1 MNQTFFDW
9 VRRLIMIVAP
19 VLLVILE
26 WNHPSGFSKNVYQGL
41 SHMSNWWTHL
51 HIIQSFLF
59 GIVAVAGIYLTL
71 HDNSFVGVISK
82 FFIWLFAISYLVFD
96 STAGI
101 GVGFILGIPERD
113 PTVDIETIRKVS
125 QALYTDSII
134 GGSGSFFSLL
144 GSWSWLLGIAFAIIS
159 IFMRNRKFEAWKL
172 LPPLLLLAVSAYT
185 LYVGHY
191 SPYGPIAF
199 ATFALSSL
207 WMDIF
212 HFDL

>member
-1 MNQTFFDW
+1 MNHILFTWF
-9 VRRLIMIVAP
+9 RRFIMIVVP
-19 VLLVILE
+19 IMLVILE
-26 WNHPSGFSKNVYQGL
+26 WNHPSGFSKNVSQGL
-41 SHMSNWWTHL
+41 MHMHGWWTQL

-59 GIVAVAGIYLTL
+59 GVVAVAGIFLTL
-71 HDNSFVGVISK
+71 HDNSFFGLVSK
-82 FFIWLFAISYLVFD
+82 FFIWLFAVSYLVFD

-101 GVGFILGIPERD
+101 GVGFILGVPERD
-113 PTVDIETIRKVS
+113 PTVDIETINKVA
-125 QALYTDSII
+125 QLLYTDSVI

-159 IFMRNRKFEAWKL
+159 IFIRNKRIDIWKL

-212 HFDL
+212 NFDL